1 MIKIYH
7 NNRCGTSRKALNFL
21 KDKGL
26 EFEIVEYLKNP
37 LSEKELHDL
46 IDLLQIKPI
55 ELVRTK
61 ESIWI
66 DNFKGKSFSDAEV
79 VKILA
84 ENPILIE
91 RPIVVNG
98 NKAIIARPLELIL
111 NILL

>member
-7 NNRCGTSRKALNFL
+7 NNRCGKSREAVNIL
-21 KDKGL
+21 KYNGL
-26 EFEIVEYLKNP
+26 EFEIEEYLKNP

-46 IDLLQIKPI
+46 INLIEIKPI

-61 ESIWI
+61 ENIWI
-66 DNFKGKSFSDAEV
+66 ENFNETTLSDVEII
-79 VKILA
+79 KILA

-98 NKAIIARPLELIL
+98 KKAFIARPTELIE
-111 NILL
+111 NIL